1 MLVVGSRFSFLVE
14 AVAPKA
20 MPVILTER
28 DEIDVWM
35 RAEWA
40 EASALQR
47 PLPDGTLR
55 VVARGERK
63 DGGGA

>member
-1 MLVVGSRFSFLVE
+1 MVE